1 MKPTKCATKRKK
13 NKAEK
18 KKKRGGEKAKK
29 KRKTAV
35 SLLNLKTN
43 SKLCFLHIPE
53 LWKLIFCFSIRRLQR
68 YDLSTALW

>member
-1 MKPTKCATKRKK
+1 MKPTKCPAKRKK

-29 KRKTAV
+29 KMKTAV

-43 SKLCFLHIPE
+43 SKFCFLHIPE
-53 LWKLIFCFSIRRLQR
+53 L
-68 YDLSTALW
+68 

>member
-29 KRKTAV
+29 KKMKTAV

-43 SKLCFLHIPE
+43 SKFCFLHIPE
-53 LWKLIFCFSIRRLQR
+53 L
-68 YDLSTALW
+68 

>member
-1 MKPTKCATKRKK
+1 MKPTKCPAKRKK

-29 KRKTAV
+29 KKMKTAV

-43 SKLCFLHIPE
+43 LKFCFLHIPE
-53 LWKLIFCFSIRRLQR
+53 L
-68 YDLSTALW
+68 

>member
-1 MKPTKCATKRKK
+1 MILKAFPIIFSYQNEPTKCPAKRKK

-29 KRKTAV
+29 KMKTAV

-43 SKLCFLHIPE
+43 SKFCFLHIPE
-53 LWKLIFCFSIRRLQR
+53 L
-68 YDLSTALW
+68 